1 MYENYL
7 ALIPFFPLLAFL
19 LNSILIR
26 NKLTNVQAGLI
37 TFMSLFISFVLV
49 VLTSIHVYKNGPVTV
64 RLWEWMSY
72 GNIKFDIH
80 FIMDELAVILSLM
93 VTGIGS
99 AIAFFS
105 IGYMDHEEKVG
116 KFFGFFA
123 LFAFSMLLL
132 VHGENFLILFMGW
145 EGVGVSSY
153 LLIGFWYEHTKN
165 GNAAKKAFLANRVGD
180 FGLVLG
186 IIGYALVF
194 KTISFQDL
202 AHPDMAILLANKEV
216 LIISSLLLVLGA
228 AGKSAQIPLFIWLP
242 DAMMGPTPVSALMH
256 AATMV
261 TAGIFL
267 LCRVSNV
274 IVHFP
279 VVMDVIA
286 WMGALTALLAA
297 LIAMTQ
303 RDIKKILAYST
314 VSQLGYMVLAVGVG
328 AFSTGMFHVFTHAFF
343 KALLFLC
350 AASIIYG
357 CHHEQDIFK
366 MGGLKKKMPI
376 TFWTF
381 TVGFLAIA
389 GIPGF
394 SGFFSK
400 DEILVMALTNPGN
413 GVWLYSIALIT
424 ALLTAFYMMRMLVLV
439 FIVEPAKAEKVIVTH
454 AKKNKHNKNKK
465 DEAVEEN
472 QGPDD
477 SHDDHHAQGALTAH
491 ESPSIMTIPLIILAF
506 CSFAAGYV
514 GLPHVLSH
522 EYSRIFQDFVEKFVA
537 KTEGHTH
544 LSAQTEYILM
554 GMTTTLILV
563 SMGLAYYIYVKND
576 HVKMRDSL
584 KLKFNTLW
592 TISSERFKVDEFYE
606 LAIIKPLFKFGGF
619 LVDVVETHVINGFI
633 KVLTKVTSGS
643 GEFLDENKPERLE
656 MGILYIVIGLT
667 LVLVAIFN
675 AFIFR

>member
-26 NKLTNVQAGLI
+26 NKLNNVQAGLI

-49 VLTSIHVYKNGPVTV
+49 ILTSIHVLKNGPVSV

-80 FIMDELAVILSLM
+80 FIMDELSVILSLM

-132 VHGENFLILFMGW
+132 VHGENFLVLFMGW
-145 EGVGVSSY
+145 EGVGLSSY

-194 KTISFQDL
+194 NTISFTDL
-202 AHPDMAILLANKEV
+202 AHPDMAILMANKEV

-274 IVHFP
+274 IVHFS
-279 VVMDVIA
+279 VVLDVIA

-350 AASIIYG
+350 AASVIYG

-400 DEILVMALTNPGN
+400 DEILTMALTNPGN
-413 GVWLYSIALIT
+413 GVWLYGIGLIT
-424 ALLTAFYMMRMLVLV
+424 ALLTAFYMTRMLVLV
-439 FIVEPAKAEKVIVTH
+439 FIVDPAKAKKVEVVH
-454 AKKNKHNKNKK
+454 AKKKKHSKHDKLEQK
-465 DEAVEEN
+465 LEEEV
-472 QGPDD
+472 DHED
-477 SHDDHHAQGALTAH
+477 AHDDHHEIH
-491 ESPSIMTIPLIILAF
+491 ESPSVMTVPLIILAI
-506 CSFAAGYV
+506 CSFAAGYI

-522 EYSRIFQDFVEKFVA
+522 EHSRLFQNFVERFVA
-537 KTEGHTH
+537 KTQGHTH
-544 LSAQTEYILM
+544 LSVQTEYIMM
-554 GMTTTLILV
+554 GMTTFLILS
-563 SMGLAYYIYVKND
+563 SMGLAYFIYVKND

-584 KLKFNTLW
+584 QEKFKTLW
-592 TISSERFKVDEFYE
+592 TISSEKFKVDEFYE
-606 LAIIKPLFKFGGF
+606 LAIIKPLYKTGGF
-619 LVDVVETHVINGFI
+619 LVDIIEAHVINGFI

-643 GEFLDENKPERLE
+643 GQFLDDNKPERLE
-656 MGILYIVIGLT
+656 MGILYIVVGLT
-667 LVLVAIFN
+667 VIIALVFN

>member
-19 LNSILIR
+19 LNSALIR
-26 NKLTNVQAGLI
+26 NKLNNVQAGII
-37 TFMSLFISFVLV
+37 TFLSLFISFILV
-49 VLTSIHVYKNGPVTV
+49 VMTSLHVLKNGPVTV
-64 RLWEWMSY
+64 HLWQWMQY
-72 GNIKFDIH
+72 GDIKFDIA
-80 FIMDELAVILSLM
+80 FVMDELAVILSLM

-116 KFFGFFA
+116 KFFAFFA

-132 VHGENFLILFMGW
+132 VHGENFLVLFMGW
-145 EGVGVSSY
+145 EGVGLSSY

-186 IIGYALVF
+186 MIGFALVF
-194 KTISFQDL
+194 NTLSFKDL
-202 AHPDMAILLANKEV
+202 QHPDMAIILANKEI
-216 LIISSLLLVLGA
+216 LIASSLLLVLGA
-228 AGKSAQIPLFIWLP
+228 CGKSAQIPLFIWLP

-261 TAGIFL
+261 TAGIFM

-279 VVMDVIA
+279 VVLDVIA
-286 WMGALTALLAA
+286 WIGALTALLAS
-297 LIAMTQ
+297 LIAITQ
-303 RDIKKILAYST
+303 TDIKKILAYST
-314 VSQLGYMVLAVGVG
+314 VSQLGYMILACGVG

-350 AASIIYG
+350 AASVIYG
-357 CHHEQDIFK
+357 CHHEQNIFK

-400 DEILVMALTNPGN
+400 DEILAMALTNPGN
-413 GVWLYSIALIT
+413 GVWLYSVALIT

-439 FIVEPAKAEKVIVTH
+439 FIVEPAK
-454 AKKNKHNKNKK
+454 
-465 DEAVEEN
+465 
-472 QGPDD
+472 
-477 SHDDHHAQGALTAH
+477 HDDHHDHNAHAKHDDHGHGDHGHHEIH
-491 ESPSIMTIPLIILAF
+491 ESPSVMTVPLIILAI

-514 GLPHVLSH
+514 GLPHALSH
-522 EYSRIFQDFVEKFVA
+522 EHARLFQEFLERFVA
-537 KTEGHTH
+537 KTEGHAH
-544 LSAQTEYILM
+544 LSAQTEFIMM
-554 GMTTTLILV
+554 GVTTVLILC

-576 HVKMRDSL
+576 HNKMRDSL
-584 KLKFNTLW
+584 KAKFLTLW
-592 TISSERFKVDEFYE
+592 TISSTKFKVDEFYE
-606 LAIIKPLFKFGGF
+606 LAIIKPLYQIGHF
-619 LVDVVETHVINGFI
+619 LVDVIEAHVINGI
-633 KVLTKVTSGS
+633 VKLVTKATTEG
-643 GEFLDENKPERLE
+643 GHLLDDNKPEKLE
-656 MGILYIVIGLT
+656 MGILYIVIGLAV
-667 LVLVAIFN
+667 VLTVIFN

>member
-7 ALIPFFPLLAFL
+7 ALIPLFPLFAFL
-19 LNSILIR
+19 LNSILIK
-26 NKLTNVQAGLI
+26 NKLNNVQAGAI
-37 TFMSLFISFVLV
+37 TFVSLFISFILAII
-49 VLTSIHVYKNGPVTV
+49 TSIHVFDNGPVSV
-64 RLWEWMSY
+64 KLWEWMTY
-72 GNIKFDIH
+72 GNIKFNIH
-80 FIMDELAVILSLM
+80 FIMDELSVILSLM

-116 KFFGFFA
+116 KFFAFFA

-132 VHGENFLILFMGW
+132 VHGENFLVLFMGW
-145 EGVGVSSY
+145 EGVGLSSY

-165 GNAAKKAFLANRVGD
+165 GNAAKKAFIANRVGD

-186 IIGYALVF
+186 MIGFALVF
-194 KTISFQDL
+194 NTISFTDLKTPDL
-202 AHPDMAILLANKEV
+202 AIILANKEL
-216 LIISSLLLVLGA
+216 LIASSLLLVLGA
-228 AGKSAQIPLFIWLP
+228 AGKSAQIPLFVWLP

-279 VVMDVIA
+279 VVLDVIA
-286 WMGALTALLAA
+286 WMGALTALLAS
-297 LIAMTQ
+297 LIAITQ
-303 RDIKKILAYST
+303 TDIKKILAYST
-314 VSQLGYMVLAVGVG
+314 VSQLGYMVLACGVG

-350 AASIIYG
+350 AASVIYG

-381 TVGFLAIA
+381 TIGFLAIA

-413 GVWLYSIALIT
+413 GVWLYSIALLT

-439 FIVEPAKAEKVIVTH
+439 FIVEPAKTGPIKEEKAH
-454 AKKNKHNKNKK
+454 KKNSKHGK
-465 DEAVEEN
+465 
-472 QGPDD
+472 
-477 SHDDHHAQGALTAH
+477 HDDHSDHKDHGSHEIH
-491 ESPSIMTIPLIILAF
+491 ESPGVMTVPLMILAF
-506 CSFAAGYV
+506 CSLTAGYL
-514 GLPHVLSH
+514 GLPHLFSH
-522 EYSRIFQDFVEKFVA
+522 DNSRVFQNFVEKFVA
-537 KTEGHTH
+537 KVQGHSH
-544 LSAQTEYILM
+544 VSAQNEVVM
-554 GMTTTLILV
+554 MVVTTILILS
-563 SMGLAYYIYVKND
+563 SMGLAYYIYVVND
-576 HVKMRDSL
+576 PSKMRDSL
-584 KLKFNTLW
+584 KNKFQLLW
-592 TISSERFKVDEFYE
+592 SISSNRFKVDEFYS
-606 LAIIKPLFKFGGF
+606 LAIIRPLYKIGSF
-619 LVDVVETHVINGFI
+619 LVDIVETHIVNGVV
-633 KVLTKVTSGS
+633 KLVTKVTTSSGN
-643 GEFLDENKPERLE
+643 FLDDTKPERLE

-667 LVLVAIFN
+667 IIITAVFN

>member
-26 NKLTNVQAGLI
+26 NKLNNVKAGLI
-37 TFMSLFISFVLV
+37 TFMSLFISFILVIMTSMHVL
-49 VLTSIHVYKNGPVTV
+49 KNGPVSV
-64 RLWEWMSY
+64 NLWEWMTY
-72 GNIKFDIH
+72 GNIKFNIH
-80 FIMDELAVILSLM
+80 FIMDELSVILSLM

-99 AIAFFS
+99 AIAFFA

-116 KFFGFFA
+116 KFFAFFA

-132 VHGENFLILFMGW
+132 VHGENFLVLFMGW
-145 EGVGVSSY
+145 EGVGLSSY

-186 IIGYALVF
+186 MIGFALVF
-194 KTISFQDL
+194 NTISFTDL
-202 AHPDMAILLANKEV
+202 RTPDMNIILANKEL
-216 LIISSLLLVLGA
+216 LIASSLLLVLGA

-279 VVMDVIA
+279 VVLDVIA
-286 WMGALTALLAA
+286 WVGALTALLAS
-297 LIAMTQ
+297 LIAITQ

-314 VSQLGYMVLAVGVG
+314 VSQLGYMILACGVG

-350 AASIIYG
+350 AASVIYG

-381 TVGFLAIA
+381 TIGFLAIA

-413 GVWLYSIALIT
+413 GIWLYSVALIT

-439 FIVEPAKAEKVIVTH
+439 FIVEPAK
-454 AKKNKHNKNKK
+454 
-465 DEAVEEN
+465 
-472 QGPDD
+472 
-477 SHDDHHAQGALTAH
+477 HDDHHGDHHDDHAHHEIH
-491 ESPSIMTIPLIILAF
+491 ESPSVMTIPLVILAI
-506 CSFAAGYV
+506 CSAVAGYL
-514 GLPHVLSH
+514 GLPHLMSH
-522 EYSRIFQDFVEKFVA
+522 DHSRLFQNFLERFVA

-544 LSAQTEYILM
+544 LTVQTEIIMM
-554 GMTTTLILV
+554 GVTTALILG

-576 HVKMRDSL
+576 HNKMRDRL
-584 KLKFNTLW
+584 KEKFLTLW
-592 TISSERFKVDEFYE
+592 SISSTKFKVDEFYE
-606 LAIIKPLFKFGGF
+606 LAIIKPLYKTGHF
-619 LVDVVETHVINGFI
+619 LVDIVEAHVINGVV
-633 KVLTKVTSGS
+633 KLLTKATMSG
-643 GEFLDENKPERLE
+643 GQFLDENKPEKLE
-656 MGILYIVIGLT
+656 MGILYIVIGFTILIT
-667 LVLVAIFN
+667 AIFN

>member
-19 LNSILIR
+19 LNSILIK
-26 NKLTNVQAGLI
+26 NKLNNVQAGLI
-37 TFMSLFISFVLV
+37 TFMSLFISFILV
-49 VLTSIHVYKNGPVTV
+49 ILTSLHVLKNGPVSV
-64 RLWEWMSY
+64 RLWEWMTY

-80 FIMDELAVILSLM
+80 FIMDELSVILSLM

-105 IGYMDHEEKVG
+105 IGYMDHEKKVG

-132 VHGENFLILFMGW
+132 VHGENFLVLFMGW
-145 EGVGVSSY
+145 EGVGLSSY

-180 FGLVLG
+180 FGLILG
-186 IIGYALVF
+186 MIGYALVF
-194 KTISFQDL
+194 NTISFKDL
-202 AHPDMAILLANKEV
+202 QHPDMAILLANKEI
-216 LIISSLLLVLGA
+216 LIVSSLLLVLGA
-228 AGKSAQIPLFIWLP
+228 CGKSAQIPLFIWLP

-274 IVHFP
+274 ITHFP
-279 VVMDVIA
+279 IVLDVIA
-286 WMGALTALLAA
+286 WIGALTALLAA
-297 LIAMTQ
+297 LIALTQ

-314 VSQLGYMVLAVGVG
+314 VSQLGYMVLACGVG

-350 AASIIYG
+350 AASVIYG

-400 DEILVMALTNPGN
+400 DEILSMALTNPGN
-413 GVWLYSIALIT
+413 GVWLYSIGLIT
-424 ALLTAFYMMRMLVLV
+424 ALLTSFYMMRMLVLV
-439 FIVEPAKAEKVIVTH
+439 FIVEPAKHDHDH
-454 AKKNKHNKNKK
+454 AHDHKH
-465 DEAVEEN
+465 
-472 QGPDD
+472 D
-477 SHDDHHAQGALTAH
+477 SHDDHGHGEIH
-491 ESPSIMTIPLIILAF
+491 ESPSVMTVPLIILAI
-506 CSFAAGYV
+506 CAFAAGYV
-514 GLPHVLSH
+514 GLPHVFGGH
-522 EYSRIFQDFVEKFVA
+522 ENSRLFQEFLERFVA
-537 KTEGHTH
+537 KAEGHTH
-544 LSAQTEYILM
+544 LSAETEFIMM
-554 GMTTTLILV
+554 GVTTLLILC
-563 SMGLAYYIYVKND
+563 SMGLAYFIYVKND

-584 KLKFNTLW
+584 KAKFLTLW
-592 TISSERFKVDEFYE
+592 TISSKKFKVDEFYE
-606 LAIIKPLFKFGGF
+606 LALIKPLYQFGHF
-619 LVDVVETHVINGFI
+619 LVDIIEAHVINGAIKFI
-633 KVLTKVTSGS
+633 TKLTTESGN
-643 GEFLDENKPERLE
+643 FLDDSKPERLE

-667 LVLVAIFN
+667 VLITAVFN

>member
-7 ALIPFFPLLAFL
+7 ALIPFFPLLAFI
-19 LNSILIR
+19 LNSILIK

-37 TFMSLFISFVLV
+37 TFMSLFISFILV
-49 VLTSIHVYKNGPVTV
+49 VMTSIHVLNNGPVSV
-64 RLWEWMSY
+64 RLWEWMTY

-80 FIMDELAVILSLM
+80 FIMDELSVILSLM

-132 VHGENFLILFMGW
+132 VHGENFLVLFMGW
-145 EGVGVSSY
+145 EGVGLSSY

-186 IIGYALVF
+186 IVGYALVF
-194 KTISFQDL
+194 NTISFTDL
-202 AHPDMAILLANKEV
+202 AHPDMAIIMANKEV

-279 VVMDVIA
+279 VVLDVIA

-350 AASIIYG
+350 AASVIYG

-400 DEILVMALTNPGN
+400 DEILTMALTNPGN
-413 GVWLYSIALIT
+413 GVWLYAIGLIT
-424 ALLTAFYMMRMLVLV
+424 ALLTAFYMTRMLVLV
-439 FIVEPAKAEKVIVTH
+439 FIVEPAKEEKVEVAH
-454 AKKNKHNKNKK
+454 AKKKKHSKH
-465 DEAVEEN
+465 DEEEEEHE
-472 QGPDD
+472 DSID
-477 SHDDHHAQGALTAH
+477 SHDDHHGHGALTAH
-491 ESPSIMTIPLIILAF
+491 ESPGVMTIPLILLAI

-522 EYSRIFQDFVEKFVA
+522 EHSRIFQDFVERFVA
-537 KTEGHTH
+537 KTQGHTH
-544 LSAQTEYILM
+544 LSVQTEYILM
-554 GMTTTLILV
+554 GMTTTLILA

-584 KLKFNTLW
+584 QAKFKTLW
-592 TISSERFKVDEFYE
+592 TISSEKFKVDEFYE
-606 LAIIKPLFKFGGF
+606 LAIIKPLYKFGGL
-619 LVDVVETHVINGFI
+619 LVDIVEAHVINGFI
-633 KVLTKVTSGS
+633 KVVTKVTSGS
-643 GEFLDENKPERLE
+643 GEYLDNNKPERLE

>member
-19 LNSILIR
+19 LNSVLIK

-37 TFMSLFISFVLV
+37 TFMSLFISFILVIMTSLHVLD
-49 VLTSIHVYKNGPVTV
+49 KGPVSV
-64 RLWEWMSY
+64 HLWEWMSY
-72 GNIKFDIH
+72 GNIKFDIS
-80 FIMDELAVILSLM
+80 FVMDELSVILSLM

-132 VHGENFLILFMGW
+132 VHGANFLVLFMGW
-145 EGVGVSSY
+145 EGVGLSSY

-186 IIGYALVF
+186 MIGFALVF
-194 KTISFQDL
+194 NTISFADL
-202 AHPDMAILLANKEV
+202 QHPDMALLVANKNM
-216 LIISSLLLVLGA
+216 LILSSLLLVLGA

-279 VVMDVIA
+279 IVLDVIA
-286 WMGALTALLAA
+286 WVGALTALLAS

-303 RDIKKILAYST
+303 TDIKKILAYST
-314 VSQLGYMVLAVGVG
+314 VSQLGYMVLACGVG

-350 AASIIYG
+350 AASVIYG
-357 CHHEQDIFK
+357 CHHEQNIFK

-381 TVGFLAIA
+381 MVGFLAIS

-400 DEILVMALTNPGN
+400 DEILSMALTNPGN
-413 GVWLYSIALIT
+413 GIWLYSIALIT
-424 ALLTAFYMMRMLVLV
+424 ALLTAFYMTRMLVLV
-439 FIVEPAKAEKVIVTH
+439 FIVPPAAKVEDHSH
-454 AKKNKHNKNKK
+454 AHDKKHKKNKHN
-465 DEAVEEN
+465 DHA
-472 QGPDD
+472 
-477 SHDDHHAQGALTAH
+477 HDDHTHEIH
-491 ESPSIMTIPLIILAF
+491 ESPSVMTIPLIILAI
-506 CSFAAGYV
+506 CSFAAGYI
-514 GLPHVLSH
+514 GLPHIIGGH
-522 EYSRIFQDFVEKFVA
+522 ENSRLFQGFLERFVA
-537 KTEGHTH
+537 KTSGHTE
-544 LSAQTEYILM
+544 LSAQTEIIMM
-554 GMTTTLILV
+554 GVTTLLILG

-584 KLKFNTLW
+584 KAKFHTLW
-592 TISSERFKVDEFYE
+592 LISFNKFKVDEFYE
-606 LAIIKPLFKFGGF
+606 LTIIKPLFQFGHF
-619 LVDVVETHVINGFI
+619 LVDVVETHVINGVV
-633 KVLTKVTSGS
+633 KVVTKFTTSS
-643 GEFLDENKPERLE
+643 GQILDDNKPERLE

-667 LVLVAIFN
+667 GIIIFIFN

>member
-19 LNSILIR
+19 LNSVLIK
-26 NKLTNVQAGLI
+26 NKLSNVQAGLI
-37 TFMSLFISFVLV
+37 TFMSLFISFILV
-49 VLTSIHVYKNGPVTV
+49 VMTSLHVLKNGPVHV
-64 RLWEWMSY
+64 HLWEWMSY
-72 GNIKFDIH
+72 GSIKFDIH

-116 KFFGFFA
+116 KFFAFFA

-132 VHGENFLILFMGW
+132 VHGENFLVLFMGW
-145 EGVGVSSY
+145 EGVGLSSY
-153 LLIGFWYEHTKN
+153 LLIGFWHEHTKN

-186 IIGYALVF
+186 MIGFAIAF
-194 KTISFQDL
+194 NTISFRDL
-202 AHPDMAILLANKEV
+202 QAPDMALILQHKE
-216 LIISSLLLVLGA
+216 LLTISGLLLVLGA

-286 WMGALTALLAA
+286 WVGALTSLLAA
-297 LIAMTQ
+297 LIAITQ

-314 VSQLGYMVLAVGVG
+314 VSQLGYMILACGVG

-350 AASIIYG
+350 AASVIYG

-381 TVGFLAIA
+381 FVGLLAIS

-413 GVWLYSIALIT
+413 GPWLYAIALIT
-424 ALLTAFYMMRMLVLV
+424 ALLTAFYMTRMMVLV
-439 FIVEPAKAEKVIVTH
+439 FIVEPAKVEHAHHDEHH
-454 AKKNKHNKNKK
+454 AKKDTKHTKK
-465 DEAVEEN
+465 DKHVKQAKDN
-472 QGPDD
+472 HG
-477 SHDDHHAQGALTAH
+477 HDDHGHHEIH
-491 ESPSIMTIPLIILAF
+491 ESPSVMTVPLMILAL
-506 CSFAAGYV
+506 CSALAGYL
-514 GLPHVLSH
+514 GIPHLMSH
-522 EYSRIFQDFVEKFVA
+522 DNSRLFQHFVERFVA
-537 KTEGHTH
+537 KATGHSH
-544 LSAQTEYILM
+544 LSVQTEVIMMSITTVFILA
-554 GMTTTLILV
+554 

-576 HVKMRDSL
+576 HRKLRDSL
-584 KLKFNTLW
+584 QEKFKTLW
-592 TISSERFKVDEFYE
+592 SISFSKFKVDEFYE
-606 LAIIKPLFKFGGF
+606 VAIINPLYKIGHFLVDIVETHIINGVVKLMTKMTTEGGGF
-619 LVDVVETHVINGFI
+619 LD
-633 KVLTKVTSGS
+633 
-643 GEFLDENKPERLE
+643 DNKPEKLE

-667 LVLVAIFN
+667 VLITAIFN

>member
-19 LNSILIR
+19 LNSILIK
-26 NKLTNVQAGLI
+26 NKLNNVQAGLI
-37 TFMSLFISFVLV
+37 TFMSLFISFILV
-49 VLTSIHVYKNGPVTV
+49 VMTSIHVLKNGPVSV

-72 GNIKFDIH
+72 GDIKFDIH
-80 FIMDELAVILSLM
+80 FIMDELSVILSLM

-132 VHGENFLILFMGW
+132 VHGENFLVLFMGW
-145 EGVGVSSY
+145 EGVGLSSY

-186 IIGYALVF
+186 IVGYALVF
-194 KTISFQDL
+194 NTISFKDL
-202 AHPDMAILLANKEV
+202 ANPDMAILMANKEV
-216 LIISSLLLVLGA
+216 LIVSSLLLVLGA

-279 VVMDVIA
+279 IVLDVIA

-297 LIAMTQ
+297 LIALTQ

-350 AASIIYG
+350 AASVIYG

-400 DEILVMALTNPGN
+400 DEILTMALTNPGN
-413 GVWLYSIALIT
+413 GIWLYSVGLIT
-424 ALLTAFYMMRMLVLV
+424 ALLTAFYMTRMLVLV
-439 FIVEPAKAEKVIVTH
+439 FIVEPAKKEDSHDHGH
-454 AKKNKHNKNKK
+454 AKKKKHDK
-465 DEAVEEN
+465 
-472 QGPDD
+472 
-477 SHDDHHAQGALTAH
+477 HDDHAHDDHGHHEVH
-491 ESPSIMTIPLIILAF
+491 ESPSVMTIPLILLAI

-522 EYSRIFQDFVEKFVA
+522 DHSRIFQDFVERFVA
-537 KTEGHTH
+537 KTAGHAH

-554 GMTTTLILV
+554 GMTTTLILA

-584 KLKFNTLW
+584 QAKFKTLW
-592 TISSERFKVDEFYE
+592 MISSEKFKVDEFYE
-606 LAIIKPLFKFGGF
+606 VAIIKPLYRFGGI
-619 LVDVVETHVINGFI
+619 LVDIVEAHVINGFI
-633 KVLTKVTSGS
+633 RVLTKVTSGS
-643 GEFLDENKPERLE
+643 GQFLDDNKPERLE

-667 LVLVAIFN
+667 VLLTAIFN

>member
-1 MYENYL
+1 
-7 ALIPFFPLLAFL
+7 
-19 LNSILIR
+19 
-26 NKLTNVQAGLI
+26 
-37 TFMSLFISFVLV
+37 
-49 VLTSIHVYKNGPVTV
+49 
-64 RLWEWMSY
+64 
-72 GNIKFDIH
+72 
-80 FIMDELAVILSLM
+80 
-93 VTGIGS
+93 
-99 AIAFFS
+99 
-105 IGYMDHEEKVG
+105 
-116 KFFGFFA
+116 
-123 LFAFSMLLL
+123 
-132 VHGENFLILFMGW
+132 
-145 EGVGVSSY
+145 
-153 LLIGFWYEHTKN
+153 
-165 GNAAKKAFLANRVGD
+165 
-180 FGLVLG
+180 
-186 IIGYALVF
+186 
-194 KTISFQDL
+194 
-202 AHPDMAILLANKEV
+202 
-216 LIISSLLLVLGA
+216 
-228 AGKSAQIPLFIWLP
+228 
-242 DAMMGPTPVSALMH
+242 
-256 AATMV
+256 
-261 TAGIFL
+261 
-267 LCRVSNV
+267 
-274 IVHFP
+274 
-279 VVMDVIA
+279 
-286 WMGALTALLAA
+286 MGALTALLAA